1 MEPEEK
7 QRGHL
12 LVDREIASLLGTA
25 IRVGRGAPSIVPA
38 QAQPA
43 SIDLRLGASAWRIRA
58 GFLPSAQSIGDRLA
72 ELALAR
78 IPLEGGAVLERGLAY
93 LAEVEEELE
102 LSAELRAR
110 FNPRSTTGRCD
121 VFTRVL
127 CERHGRFDEAPKG
140 YAGKLWIE
148 ISPLSF
154 PVRVARGDR
163 LCQMRLLTGRTA
175 LSQHELRETCRGT
188 PLVCAADQR
197 PLPLGQIRFD
207 EEGGI
212 LLSVGLAGRD
222 PAGWRA
228 AAHAEVV
235 ELGRN
240 GAHDARDFWEPLHAH
255 HGQCTLE
262 PGTFYLFASRERL
275 RIPPGLA
282 AEMQPVDTGIGE
294 LRNNY
299 AGFFDPGFG
308 WREGPDGAP
317 LPGGTPAVLEVRAHD
332 VPFLIEDGQA
342 MCRLR
347 FHRVG
352 GRPERLYGSGR
363 TASYGHQD
371 LTLARC
377 FRPPERSR

>member
-1 MEPEEK
+1 MESEDK
-7 QRGHL
+7 VRGHL
-12 LVDREIASLLGTA
+12 LVDREIALLVGTA
-25 IRVGRGAPSIVPA
+25 IRAPRGAATSSA
-38 QAQPA
+38 QIQPA
-43 SIDLRLGASAWRIRA
+43 SVDLRLGATAWRIRS
-58 GFLPSAQSIGDRLA
+58 GFLPGAESIGDRLSD
-72 ELALAR
+72 LALSR
-78 IPLEGGAVLERGLAY
+78 IPLDDGGAVLERGLAY
-93 LAEVEEELE
+93 LAEGEEELE
-102 LSAELRAR
+102 LPQDVRAR

-163 LCQMRLLTGRTA
+163 LCQMRLLHGRSA
-175 LSQHELRETCRGT
+175 LSQHELREACKEM

-197 PLPLGQIRFD
+197 ALPLSQVRFD

-212 LLSVGLAGRD
+212 LISVGLAGRD

-228 AAHAEVV
+228 APHTDVV
-235 ELGRN
+235 ELAKP
-240 GAHDARDFWEPLHAH
+240 GAHEARDFWEPVHAPR
-255 HGQCTLE
+255 GRCILA

-299 AGFFDPGFG
+299 AGFFDSGFG
-308 WREGPDGAP
+308 WREGPDGRPQA
-317 LPGGTPAVLEVRAHD
+317 GGTPAVLEVRAHD

-347 FHRVG
+347 FHRTS
-352 GRPERLYGSGR
+352 GRPERLYGTGNDR
-363 TASYGHQD
+363 NYGNQD

-377 FRPPERSR
+377 FRGP